1 MENLI
6 IIPARLE
13 SSRLPNKPLAKIA
26 NLPMIIHVMNRA
38 IESKCGDVIVATPNQ
53 EIFDTISLHNG
64 TAIMTKFS
72 HESGSDR
79 IFEALEKYDKN
90 SKYKSIKNEFYCNTH
105 SKSIFKKVKN
115 QYEIKALK
123 RKAVNAISSDDLK
136 YKLDHKK

>member
-13 SSRLPNKPLAKIA
+13 SSRLPNKPLAKISG
-26 NLPMIIHVMNRA
+26 LPMIVHVMNRA
-38 IESKCGDVIVATPNQ
+38 IESECGDVIVATPNQ

-64 TAIMTKFS
+64 IAIMTELS

-90 SKYKSIKNEFYCNTH
+90 DKYKKIREPN
-105 SKSIFKKVKN
+105 
-115 QYEIKALK
+115 L
-123 RKAVNAISSDDLK
+123 
-136 YKLDHKK
+136 HKMKPIPVCMIPKD